1 MKQAKSENRNSKKH
15 LLKDGS
21 SIKNKKG
28 TGDKKDILLSKSQL
42 KERGW
47 TESII
52 KKFLPEPDMV
62 KKNPI
67 YKSASPMKLY
77 NIKKVKRA
85 EKNTEFKKAIEK
97 SKIRS
102 ERMTNIALL
111 KKNKLL
117 EEIDKMEFS
126 IKVIPIKMVL
136 ANSIRSYNEFHGEK
150 SMEYGNFDFEPVN
163 VNANSDFLER
173 IEVNYIRHNLTKY
186 DRELEEMAGKIGV
199 NEAVVK
205 IRNRI
210 LDSIA
215 EKYPGLKEQCL
226 KQKNNKYY

>member
-1 MKQAKSENRNSKKH
+1 MRQKPDKSINSKKSH
-15 LLKDGS
+15 LLKDDS
-21 SIKNKKG
+21 LIKNNKKS
-28 TGDKKDILLSKSQL
+28 TRSKKDVLLSRSQL
-42 KERGW
+42 KDRGW

-67 YKSASPMKLY
+67 YSSAAPMKLY
-77 NIKKVKRA
+77 NIEKVKRV
-85 EKNTEFKKAIEK
+85 EKNIEFKRATEK

-102 ERMTNIALL
+102 EKMTNIALL

-126 IKVIPIKMVL
+126 IKVIPVNMVL
-136 ANSIRSYNEFHGEK
+136 ANSIESYNEFHEEM
-150 SMEYGNFDFEPVN
+150 SMEYGHYNFKP
-163 VNANSDFLER
+163 VNANADSDFLER
-173 IEVNYIRHNLTKY
+173 IEVNYIRHNLTEY

-199 NEAVVK
+199 NEAVIK
-205 IRNRI
+205 IKNRI

-215 EKYPGLKEQCL
+215 KKYPELREQCL
-226 KQKNNKYY
+226 KQKKE